1 MNTNPGLIGTKLGKT
16 QIFLDDGEV
25 RRVTAIKAGPCVV
38 VGKRTPEKDGYAAL
52 RLGFGERRAKL
63 VTKPEAGAFKKAGV
77 EAPRMVLE
85 FRMDAEL
92 LERFEVGQKLGPGDI
107 FQEGQFVDV
116 SGTSKGRGFT
126 GVMKRHNFAGAGT
139 VGHCTHE
146 AKRHGGSIGMN
157 MTPGRTHRGQKMP
170 GQHGN
175 KKATILNLQ
184 VVRVLAEENIVLVD
198 GGVPGPRNA
207 FVTVKGAI
215 KKAPVPLPEP
225 PAKEEPAHAAHLRE
239 SAVKNATDED

>member
-38 VGKRTPEKDGYAAL
+38 VGKRTPEKDGYSAL
-52 RLGFGERRAKL
+52 QLGFGDRRAKL
-63 VTKPEAGAFKKAGV
+63 VTKPEEGVFKKAGV
-77 EAPRMVLE
+77 EAPRKVLE
-85 FRMDAEL
+85 FRIEAEL
-92 LERFEVGQKLGPGDI
+92 LERFEVGQKLGPADI

-116 SGTSKGRGFT
+116 SGVSKGRGFT

-139 VGHCTHE
+139 VGHGTHE

-157 MTPGRTHRGQKMP
+157 MTPGRVHRGTKMP

-175 KKATILNLQ
+175 KKATVLNLR

-198 GGVPGPRNA
+198 GGVPGARNA

-215 KKAPVPLPEP
+215 KKATMPLPEP
-225 PAKEEPAHAAHLRE
+225 PAKEEPAASEEASAANE
-239 SAVKNATDED
+239 G

>member
-1 MNTNPGLIGTKLGKT
+1 MNTNPGLIGTKLGNT

-38 VGKRTPEKDGYAAL
+38 VAKRTPAEHGYAAL
-52 RLGFGERRAKL
+52 QLGFGSRREKL
-63 VTKPEAGAFKKAGV
+63 VNRPEAGNFKKAGID
-77 EAPRMVLE
+77 APRVVRE
-85 FRMDAEL
+85 FRVDDSL
-92 LERFEVGQKLGPGDI
+92 LERFEVGQTLGVADI

-139 VGHCTHE
+139 VGHGTHE
-146 AKRHGGSIGMN
+146 YKRHGGSIGQN
-157 MTPGRTHRGQKMP
+157 MTPGRTLRGQKMA

-175 KKATILNLQ
+175 KRSTVLNL
-184 VVRVLAEENIVLVD
+184 RIIKVLSDENIVLVN
-198 GGVPGPRNA
+198 GGVPGPRHG
-207 FVTVKGAI
+207 FVTVKGAV

-225 PAKEEPAHAAHLRE
+225 PAPVETEGEAA
-239 SAVKNATDED
+239 DEG

>member
-1 MNTNPGLIGTKLGKT
+1 MNTNPGLIGAKLGNT

-38 VGKRTPEKDGYAAL
+38 VGKRTPDKDGYAAL
-52 RLGFGERRAKL
+52 QLGFGNRREKL
-63 VTKPEAGAFKKAGV
+63 VSKPEAGHFNKAGV
-77 EAPRMVLE
+77 GPQRVVRE
-85 FRMDAEL
+85 FRIDASL
-92 LERFEVGQKLGPGDI
+92 LERFEVGQTLGAADI
-107 FQEGQFVDV
+107 FQDGQFVDV
-116 SGTSKGRGFT
+116 SATSKGRGFT

-139 VGHCTHE
+139 VGHGTHE

-157 MTPGRTHRGQKMP
+157 MTPGRTHRGTKMP

-175 KKATILNLQ
+175 KRATILNLRI
-184 VVRVLAEENIVLVD
+184 VRVLSDENIVLVD

-215 KKAPVPLPEP
+215 KKVSMPLPEP
-225 PAKEEPAHAAHLRE
+225 PAKQEAPEQVPEATEEG
-239 SAVKNATDED
+239 